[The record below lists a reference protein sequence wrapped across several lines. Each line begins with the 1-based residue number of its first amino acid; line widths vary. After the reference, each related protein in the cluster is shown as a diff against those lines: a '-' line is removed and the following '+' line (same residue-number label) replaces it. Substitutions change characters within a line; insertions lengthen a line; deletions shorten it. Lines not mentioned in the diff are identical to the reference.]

1 MDWERSLWKACLPFW
16 REEGEWEGRGRGKRG
31 KGKRG
36 GRKEEEKW
44 RRKGGGRGGEEKE
57 GEKWWEERAKV
68 LKQLCHHFYAER
80 AAIVTAYLINA
91 KWNVP
96 EWFVLCSSIQ
106 HHLLIH
112 SPEIFEITWSKRV
125 AWEMRSR
132 LVLLSL
138 VPRPEWGLGMSLL
151 AR

>member
-1 MDWERSLWKACLPFW
+1 MEKER
-16 REEGEWEGRGRGKRG
+16 G
-31 KGKRG
+31 
-36 GRKEEEKW
+36 
-44 RRKGGGRGGEEKE
+44 GGEEKE

-80 AAIVTAYLINA
+80 AAIITAYLINA

-112 SPEIFEITWSKRV
+112 SPEIFEIT
-125 AWEMRSR
+125 
-132 LVLLSL
+132 
-138 VPRPEWGLGMSLL
+138 
-151 AR
+151 